1 MEIDSDIPQFL
12 ATQKR
17 QVPAALQN
25 YYNTFED
32 LYERKY
38 AREHGDIKDLD
49 NVFVLASWAASFNI
63 RQPLQLVFG

>member
-38 AREHGDIKDLD
+38 AREHGEIKDLD
-49 NVFVLASWAASFNI
+49 NVFILAS
-63 RQPLQLVFG
+63 